1 MPNTPAEVAFVQ
13 ALQAAG
19 VPYPPSPLR
28 VNSALM
34 MQSLLAQSDRLA
46 LMSPRH
52 IQREIDAGLLVVLDV
67 PVQHAPRAIGLLTR
81 TDYLPTPGAQVL
93 LDALR
98 TSGRRIATEISGK

>member
-1 MPNTPAEVAFVQ
+1 
-13 ALQAAG
+13 
-19 VPYPPSPLR
+19 
-28 VNSALM
+28 M

-67 PVQHAPRAIGLLTR
+67 PVQHAPRTIGLLMR
-81 TDYLPTPGAQVL
+81 RDYLPTPGVQVL

-98 TSGRRIATEISGK
+98 DFGRKTAIQTGHE